1 MVMDIAELRKHTRI
15 ADLLLLDQIQN
26 YIYRQTGT
34 LVSRQ
39 RIGRWINRGE
49 LVVMRLPGRKKN
61 RVTRK
66 RYVDDLIRRYS

>member
-1 MVMDIAELRKHTRI
+1 MLNILELRKSTGI
-15 ADLLLLDQIQN
+15 ADLLALDQIQG
-26 YIYRQTGT
+26 YIRKRTGT

-49 LVVMRLPGRKKN
+49 LVVMRLPGRKKY

-66 RYVDDLIRRYS
+66 AHVDDLIRRYS